1 MIIGR
6 VAGRVVQTIQ
16 HPSTA
21 NRRLLV
27 IDRLDLDGAPD
38 GGYLVA
44 VDSVGAGHGET
55 VLVLDEGNGARQV
68 LQWEN
73 APVRSVV
80 VGVVDAVHGRRGPVG
95 ER

>member
-1 MIIGR
+1 MILGR

-16 HPSTA
+16 HPATM
-21 NRRLLV
+21 NRRLLIV
-27 IDRLDLDGAPD
+27 DRLDPDGAPS

-55 VLVLDEGNGARQV
+55 VLVLDEGNGARQI

-80 VGVVDAVHGRRGPVG
+80 VGIIDASG
-95 ER
+95 